1 MSPPLILRDPS
12 TNTSGVLSDIK
23 TSVSEGAT
31 TDTSLVGGRAHDLLD
46 DLIRAQQQ
54 RWRDGEAERFRGLQ
68 IDD

>member
-1 MSPPLILRDPS
+1 
-12 TNTSGVLSDIK
+12 
-23 TSVSEGAT
+23 VSEGAT

-46 DLIRAQQQ
+46 DPIRAQQQ